1 MVNLWLEKPHQE
13 GLAMST
19 VKNLLDE
26 KGRNVWS
33 IDQDATVYDAVAL
46 MAEKNVGALV
56 VTSSESSLAG
66 ILSERDYA
74 RKVILKDR
82 ASKTTKVSEIMTAD
96 VVFAKEDTLLDRCM
110 AMMTQRKIRHLP
122 IINNQ
127 GPVGMI
133 TLGDIMK
140 TIIKEQSTT
149 IEEMESVMYED
160 QGGEG

>member
-1 MVNLWLEKPHQE
+1 
-13 GLAMST
+13 MST
-19 VKNLLDE
+19 VQVILDE

-33 IDQDATVYDAVAL
+33 IDQDATVYEAVEL

-56 VTSSESSLAG
+56 VTSADSKLAG

-74 RKVILKDR
+74 RKVILNDR
-82 ASKTTKVSEIMTAD
+82 ASKTTKVSEIMTAE
-96 VVFAKEDTLLDRCM
+96 VILAQEDTLLDRCM
-110 AMMTQRKIRHLP
+110 ALMTQNGIRHLP
-122 IINNQ
+122 IVNNN

-140 TIIKEQSTT
+140 TIIKEQSST
-149 IEEMESVMYED
+149 IEELESVMYED

>member
-1 MVNLWLEKPHQE
+1 
-13 GLAMST
+13 MST

-56 VTSSESSLAG
+56 VTSSESTLAG

-82 ASKTTKVSEIMTAD
+82 ASKNTKVSEIMTAD

>member
-1 MVNLWLEKPHQE
+1 
-13 GLAMST
+13 MST
-19 VKNLLDE
+19 VQVILDE

-33 IDQDATVYDAVAL
+33 IDQDATVYEAVEL

-56 VTSSESSLAG
+56 VTSADSKLAG

-74 RKVILKDR
+74 RKVILIDR
-82 ASKTTKVSEIMTAD
+82 ASKTTKVSEIMTAE
-96 VVFAKEDTLLDRCM
+96 VILAQEDTLLDRCM
-110 AMMTQRKIRHLP
+110 ALMTQNGIRHLP
-122 IINNQ
+122 IVNNN

-140 TIIKEQSTT
+140 TIIKEQSST
-149 IEEMESVMYED
+149 IEELESVMYED

>member
-1 MVNLWLEKPHQE
+1 
-13 GLAMST
+13 MST

-56 VTSSESSLAG
+56 VTSSESTLAG

-140 TIIKEQSTT
+140 TIIKEQEMT
-149 IEEMESVMYED
+149 IEELESFMFED

>member
-1 MVNLWLEKPHQE
+1 
-13 GLAMST
+13 MST
-19 VKNLLDE
+19 VKNILDE
-26 KGRNVWS
+26 KGRNVWTT
-33 IDQDATVYDAVAL
+33 DQDSTVFDAVSL

-56 VTSSESSLAG
+56 VTSSESTLAG

-74 RKVILKDR
+74 RKVILKDK
-82 ASKTTKVSEIMTAD
+82 ASKSTKVSEIMTAD

-140 TIIKEQSTT
+140 TIIKEQSST

>member
-1 MVNLWLEKPHQE
+1 
-13 GLAMST
+13 MST
-19 VKNLLDE
+19 VQVILDE

-33 IDQDATVYDAVAL
+33 IDQDATVYEAVAL

-56 VTSSESSLAG
+56 VTSADSKLAG

-74 RKVILKDR
+74 RKVILNDR
-82 ASKTTKVSEIMTAD
+82 ASKTTKVSEIITAE
-96 VVFAKEDTLLDRCM
+96 VILAQEDTLLDRCM
-110 AMMTQRKIRHLP
+110 ALMTQNKIRHLP
-122 IINNQ
+122 IANNN

-140 TIIKEQSTT
+140 TIIREQSST

>member
-1 MVNLWLEKPHQE
+1 
-13 GLAMST
+13 
-19 VKNLLDE
+19 
-26 KGRNVWS
+26 
-33 IDQDATVYDAVAL
+33 
-46 MAEKNVGALV
+46 
-56 VTSSESSLAG
+56 
-66 ILSERDYA
+66 
-74 RKVILKDR
+74 
-82 ASKTTKVSEIMTAD
+82 
-96 VVFAKEDTLLDRCM
+96 
-110 AMMTQRKIRHLP
+110 MMTQRKIRHLP

>member
-1 MVNLWLEKPHQE
+1 
-13 GLAMST
+13 MST
-19 VKNLLDE
+19 VKNILDE
-26 KGRNVWS
+26 KGRNVWTT
-33 IDQDATVYDAVAL
+33 DQDSTVFDAVAL

-56 VTSSESSLAG
+56 VTSSESTLAG

-74 RKVILKDR
+74 RKVILKDK
-82 ASKTTKVSEIMTAD
+82 ASKSTKVSEIMTAD

-140 TIIKEQSTT
+140 TIIKEQSST